1 MPARL
6 ALVAACL
13 LWLSYESHFSP
24 GFFLATVETS
34 LAEILGGID
43 EAIVADSNAI
53 AAKSDAIV
61 EKSDWIAVE
70 TPIIESPVYVQTAA
84 K

>member
-6 ALVAACL
+6 ALFAACL

-24 GFFLATVETS
+24 GFFMATVETS
-34 LAEILGGID
+34 LSDILGGID
-43 EAIVADSNAI
+43 EAIAAELACDSGEVRLI
-53 AAKSDAIV
+53 A

-70 TPIIESPVYVQTAA
+70 IPVVESPVYVQTAA
-84 K
+84 R

>member
-6 ALVAACL
+6 ALFAACL

-24 GFFLATVETS
+24 GFFMATVEAS
-34 LAEILGGID
+34 LSEILGGID
-43 EAIVADSNAI
+43 EAIAADSLAI
-53 AAKSDAIV
+53 AAKSDAIA

-70 TPIIESPVYVQTAA
+70 IPVVEYPVYVQTAA
-84 K
+84 R